1 MRDFRRLFVSVR
13 DDVKGDVSC
22 MEGIPMKWL
31 LIALLIAISPTSVAH
46 SGTFLDVFHDRNLD
60 GWHVSIHPPGIALP
74 VAFKNG
80 YLVMDTTI
88 EKNELPEGVF
98 KVVSLELRTGNA
110 EDWDSY
116 TLTCR
121 IRFVEV
127 RGGAGSGFF
136 NIGIRSSKGR
146 FDLVAEQVMQILLLP
161 KSIDVTTIPPDAK
174 RNPETKAPEGEIH
187 RRILLPEHFP
197 AIKLN

>member
-1 MRDFRRLFVSVR
+1 
-13 DDVKGDVSC
+13 
-22 MEGIPMKWL
+22 MKWL
-31 LIALLIAISPTSVAH
+31 PMTLFIALLPAITAY
-46 SGTFLDVFHDRNLD
+46 SGTFLDDFGDGNLD
-60 GWHVSIHPPGIALP
+60 GWEIWGIPPH
-74 VAFKNG
+74 
-80 YLVMDTTI
+80 LVPDLVRLESGHLVLVTTLGR
-88 EKNELPEGVF
+88 NEPPDVNVKF
-98 KVVSLELRTGNA
+98 VSLELRTGNA

-127 RGGAGSGFF
+127 RGGPGSGFF